1 VSAALAAVLADEAE
15 IYEALIAVFD
25 EQAAALHSGDRQ
37 AVAGCAARQAPLLD
51 RLLTAELQRRALVAA
66 LSGSPDTLLRALPSP
81 ASGLLREARA
91 RLRAVL
97 PRVREAIRRLEPSL
111 AEGLGQLRRLVALL
125 QEVGSLET
133 SYTPAAQMV
142 RVTPPTLDRRA

>member
-1 VSAALAAVLADEAE
+1 MSAALAAVLADEAE
-15 IYEALIAVFD
+15 IYEALIAVFE

-66 LSGSPDTLLRALPSP
+66 LSGSPDTPFRALPS
-81 ASGLLREARA
+81 ANGLLREARA

-97 PRVREAIRRLEPSL
+97 PRVREVIRQLEPPL

-125 QEVGSLET
+125 QEVGSLDT